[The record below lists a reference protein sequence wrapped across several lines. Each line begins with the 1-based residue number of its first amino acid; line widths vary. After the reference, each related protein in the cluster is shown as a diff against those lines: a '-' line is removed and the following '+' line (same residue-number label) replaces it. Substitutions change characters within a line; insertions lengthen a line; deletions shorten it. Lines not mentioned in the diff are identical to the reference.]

1 MSEQRYKPSFE
12 NTVYNDSVSDC
23 CHAHVN
29 QIPDI
34 GGINF
39 GFDKICSECKKE
51 CHVLNPVEPAPQPE
65 PQGDRITL
73 KQSCGHRFRC
83 ADCGFC
89 VQASNDEVGANRQL
103 DKIVAPLKEKIAE
116 QVAEIK
122 RLEGMMVNLPTPEEA
137 NVLLHNLNCTDFCG
151 EKDLR
156 SICLDCA
163 ILLNGAAKLKA
174 QSAYKEEAGK

>member
-1 MSEQRYKPSFE
+1 MSEQLKSKCCGARTKEQRYYETVGKIEQRCYETVCTKCGKPCE
-12 NTVYNDSVSDC
+12 AV
-23 CHAHVN
+23 
-29 QIPDI
+29 
-34 GGINF
+34 G
-39 GFDKICSECKKE
+39 K
-51 CHVLNPVEPAPQPE
+51 EPAPQPE